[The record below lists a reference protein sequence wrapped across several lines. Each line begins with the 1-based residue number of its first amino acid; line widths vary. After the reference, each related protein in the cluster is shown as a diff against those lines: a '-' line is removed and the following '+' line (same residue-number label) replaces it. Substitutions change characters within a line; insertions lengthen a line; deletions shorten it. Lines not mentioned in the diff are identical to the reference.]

1 MLTTEHILLESDV
14 REIPQPR
21 AARKTHASL
30 RLRSA
35 LRRRAVELDI
45 IDYYYL
51 SVRNSRPIAGPG
63 EYVLDLRFIDPEPE
77 LATHIAWRWMT
88 ATIALGV
95 LLAACIGW
103 IAASSEPW
111 WTHRGLGVCGVL
123 FAIAVLAGI
132 VCAYRTTETLT
143 LATVHGRA
151 RVLEFTGGL
160 GTFGKIRRFTAKLAA
175 HVQIA
180 VAARRPS
187 RAEHLR
193 DEMRE
198 HHRLRE
204 AGVLSDEQYE
214 DSKRLILR
222 QHGGKAS

>member
-30 RLRSA
+30 RLHSA
-35 LRRRAVELDI
+35 LRRRAVALDI

-51 SVRNSRPIAGPG
+51 SVRTSRPGAGAA
-63 EYVLDLRFIDPEPE
+63 EYVLDLRFVDPEPE
-77 LATHIAWRWMT
+77 LTTHIAWRWMT
-88 ATIALGV
+88 VTIGLAV

-103 IAASSEPW
+103 IGASPQPW
-111 WTHRGLGVCGVL
+111 WKHGWLGTCGIL
-123 FAIAVLAGI
+123 LAMAVLAGV
-132 VCAYRTTETLT
+132 VCAYRTTETLR
-143 LATVHGRA
+143 LYSVHGRA
-151 RVLEFTGGL
+151 QVLEFTGGL

-204 AGVLSDEQYE
+204 VGVVSDEQYE
-214 DSKRLILR
+214 ESKRRILQ